1 MSTRWLGI
9 VTASIGAVLVV
20 IGILQL
26 GGGEAD
32 TLVAAGTSTTTVAS
46 AAPATQVSTT
56 TTASTTTTSST
67 STSTT
72 MAATTSTISP
82 EMVPD
87 FVEQFRAA
95 IEVGDADFLFDRLH
109 PVVLATYEA
118 DLCRGYIE
126 REILALDDYRLI
138 GPVEGPFVRTFPS
151 QGGEITVEQAFN
163 APVSFNFQGQ
173 SFDVTGGFAIED
185 GQVYW
190 FTECR

>member
-1 MSTRWLGI
+1 
-9 VTASIGAVLVV
+9 VV

-26 GGGEAD
+26 GGGKAD
-32 TLVAAGTSTTTVAS
+32 TLVAAGTSTTTF
-46 AAPATQVSTT
+46 APSTTATQVSTT
-56 TTASTTTTSST
+56 TAASTTTTSST
-67 STSTT
+67 STTT
-72 MAATTSTISP
+72 ATTVAIPSP
-82 EMVPD
+82 TVAD
-87 FVEQFRAA
+87 FVDEFRTA
-95 IEVGDADFLFDRLH
+95 IDAGHVDFLFDRLH

-151 QGGEITVEQAFN
+151 QGGEITVEQAFD